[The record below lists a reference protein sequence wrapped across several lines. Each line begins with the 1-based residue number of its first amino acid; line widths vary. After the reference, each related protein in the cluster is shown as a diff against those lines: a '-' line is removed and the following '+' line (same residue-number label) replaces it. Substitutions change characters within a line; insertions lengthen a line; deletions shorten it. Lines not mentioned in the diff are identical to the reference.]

1 MAVYGGP
8 DIVTDGLV
16 LCLDA
21 GNSKSYPGS
30 GNTWFDLSG
39 NNRNYTIRNDVTWHQ
54 NYFDIPFGNPAFS
67 GPASNTFQFN
77 NNAEHTIFCFMDIAV
92 AHASSFFLW
101 SATPNTGS
109 DTRAIF
115 THFPWGTFAFYDVA
129 GCCAATQRI
138 GIAELGSVVTNQNN
152 LCAIWR
158 TRVNAFPNREIF
170 VNGLSVA
177 NSANNTTATVN
188 WNNTSNA
195 HIGANWAGKIY
206 NFIAYNRGLSNDE
219 VSQNYNAIK
228 GRFGL

>member
-1 MAVYGGP
+1 MYGP
-8 DIVTDGLV
+8 RIVTDGLV

-30 GNTWFDLSG
+30 GDTWYDLSG

-54 NYFDIPFGNPAFS
+54 NYFNISNNVNAAFV
-67 GPASNTFQFN
+67 GPPSNTFQFN

-92 AHASSFFLW
+92 AHASSFFFW
-101 SATPNTGS
+101 GATPNTGS

-115 THFPWGTFAFYDVA
+115 THFPWGTLLIYDVA
-129 GCCAATQRI
+129 GCCAATQRLTV
-138 GIAELGSVVTNQNN
+138 ANLGSTLTNQNN

-170 VNGLSVA
+170 VNGISVA
-177 NSANNTTATVN
+177 NSANNSTATVN

-195 HIGANWAGKIY
+195 FIGANWAGKIY

-219 VSQNYNAIK
+219 ISQNYNALK
-228 GRFGL
+228 GRFEL